1 MRPLLGVRFE
11 RHLNGEKLNASLAEL
26 LRGEELS
33 HLLSWHA
40 RSWLQI
46 RALSCVSSR
55 YSMQRWVF
63 SAQTGGQFWKAGSS
77 GVNIGKLFTVNFR

>member
-11 RHLNGEKLNASLAEL
+11 RHLNGEKLNASLAKL

-46 RALSCVSSR
+46 RLCL
-55 YSMQRWVF
+55 VF
-63 SAQTGGQFWKAGSS
+63 PADM
-77 GVNIGKLFTVNFR
+77 